1 VCPRCRVAVPCHR
14 AIMPALNDVK
24 AVEVLALLVG
34 SASAAK
40 GCSIE
45 LAPSE
50 RLSASPPKFR
60 TVSTALQ
67 TERTKVQSRLEPEQT
82 EKIRLCATC
91 HWVRSAATRLA
102 AGRWPPRRPS
112 RAPGPAAWQRSQPAV
127 RVDCWLESQERR
139 ARAARN
145 NCQFCWPD
153 PTQSACFGSGLAC
166 RCDQCS
172 RASELPASHASV
184 ARTWLRRGWR
194 QTLPPPPIA

>member
-67 TERTKVQSRLEPEQT
+67 TERTKVQSKLEPEQT

-91 HWVRSAATRLA
+91 RWARSAATWSA

-112 RAPGPAAWQRSQPAV
+112 RAPGPAAWQRFQPAV
-127 RVDCWLESQERR
+127 RANCWPENR
-139 ARAARN
+139 ARKARVARN

-153 PTQSACFGSGLAC
+153 PTQSELFGSGSAC

-172 RASELPASHASV
+172 RALELLVPQVFV
-184 ARTWLRRGWR
+184 ARTRLRRRWR
-194 QTLPPPPIA
+194 QALPPPPIA